1 MQEILY
7 LRKGEVLFRIII
19 FFRFVTFYSLEI
31 NFPLQEEIFLYLL
44 NYLLKH
50 PYTSSDQQI
59 KTFVAQL
66 VAKVDLKSIICMFF
80 FFSLNIGCKVNI
92 YIPVIFFFV
101 EGCKVLLFHTWFETK
116 QYFIPFF
123 LLLSSYSVKNRVYH
137 ALTYMYSNMYVLHNW
152 LNCVRCSQI

>member
-92 YIPVIFFFV
+92 YIPVIFFFSLKAV
-101 EGCKVLLFHTWFETK
+101 RSC
-116 QYFIPFF
+116 YFIHDLKPNSILYPFF
-123 LLLSSYSVKNRVYH
+123 SCFHRIV
-137 ALTYMYSNMYVLHNW
+137 
-152 LNCVRCSQI
+152 